1 MDTILTMEN
10 EFEVF
15 LHAHYPNL
23 WKFTLVKAYDRVAR
37 ERIEVSAN
45 LLEKDTY
52 LQDENLSAEMA
63 RDFLCNLMQIV
74 RRDTERRRQRREFF
88 MIEIARR

>member
-15 LHAHYPNL
+15 LHARYPNL
-23 WKFTLVKAYDRVAR
+23 WKFTLMQAYDRR
-37 ERIEVSAN
+37 TQERIEVSAN

-52 LQDENLSAEMA
+52 LHDADLSAEMA
-63 RDFLCNLMQIV
+63 RDF
-74 RRDTERRRQRREFF
+74 
-88 MIEIARR
+88 